1 MRSISC
7 ILLGLL
13 SLLPFRMA
21 FASESE
27 RDSLRVSLLTCE
39 PGKETYELYGHTA
52 LRITDFREGED
63 WVFNYGVFNF
73 KKPHFVWRF
82 VLGQTD
88 YELGVAPFS
97 FFVAAYEKEGRGM
110 IEQVLNFSPEE
121 KRKLYEALVENYR
134 PENREYR
141 YNFLYDNCT
150 TRAIQQIEYAVEGKV
165 SFPVDSTGHSFRSIV
180 HEFAG
185 EGTWD
190 CLGPDLVLGSET
202 DVPIDVRQQM
212 FSPLYARYYIKDAY
226 IETDI
231 GRQIPL
237 VKEEHRILPSQ
248 LRAEKNFPLKPMY
261 VFILLFLVAFLV
273 SVKEIKI
280 GRRLFAFDILVML
293 LQGCAGLVVAFLF
306 FFSEHPAVGSNW
318 LLLLLNP
325 LPLLF
330 IPVKVVQKVK
340 GRQGYAYEYLL
351 GAMLLTFG
359 LTAVFGFQKYP
370 VEIYILAL
378 MLLMR
383 LVNTLHV
390 GLKNKETV
398 SYKRYAQ

>member
-1 MRSISC
+1 M
-7 ILLGLL
+7 LGMLF
-13 SLLPFRMA
+13 LLPLRKA
-21 FASESE
+21 LASESE
-27 RDSLRVSLLTCE
+27 RDSLGVSLLTCE

-110 IEQVLNFSPEE
+110 IEQVLNLSQEE

-150 TRAIQQIEYAVEGKV
+150 TRAIRQIEDAVEGKV
-165 SFPVDSTGHSFRSIV
+165 SFPADSIGHTFRSIV

-202 DVPIDVRQQM
+202 DALIDVRQQM
-212 FSPLYARYYIKDAY
+212 FSPLYANHYIKDAY
-226 IETDI
+226 IETAT
-231 GRQIPL
+231 GRRILL

-248 LRAEKNFPLKPMY
+248 PRAGKNFPLKPML
-261 VFILLFLVAFLV
+261 VFVLLFLVALFV
-273 SVKEIKI
+273 SVREIKA
-280 GRRLFAFDILVML
+280 GCRLFAFDILVML

-330 IPVKVVQKVK
+330 VPVKVVQKVK
-340 GRQGYAYEYLL
+340 GRPRYAYECLL
-351 GAMLLTFG
+351 GAMLIAFG
-359 LTAVFGFQKYP
+359 LTAALGFQKYP
-370 VEIYILAL
+370 AEIYILAL

-383 LVNTLHV
+383 LVSTLYA
-390 GLKNKETV
+390 GLKNKKTV